1 MSLCEHLSDFA
12 GSIATATSD
21 APDEY
26 PEWSSWTYET
36 HMEDL
41 RSLWATIRPQLQ
53 RDLEQ
58 AAWVDQTLREMFAAF
73 DAGDKETGRK
83 AAWALYNAEVTKLR

>member
-1 MSLCEHLSDFA
+1 MSLREDLRDF
-12 GSIATATSD
+12 GDSIAGATMN

-26 PEWSSWTYET
+26 PEWSYVTYET

-58 AAWVDQTLREMFAAF
+58 AAWVDQTLREMFVAF